1 METDLTVLIIENNQI
16 ISVRLAEILSEVNEI
31 GLVLKADDFIK
42 AQILLSSRKVDV
54 ILLCIHISDAEI
66 LELVT
71 ICNYDQPCSLIILSN
86 HPQNFYKEKYKYLGL
101 NYWIDK
107 ANDFDLIPQLI
118 DQITKDTTKQLGSR
132 L

>member
-1 METDLTVLIIENNQI
+1 MDSTLTILIIENNRV
-16 ISVRLAEILSEVNEI
+16 ISGRLTELLYEMNDVKSILT
-31 GLVLKADDFIK
+31 ADDFKK
-42 AQILLSSRKVDV
+42 AHKILNCNKVDI
-54 ILLCIHISDAEI
+54 ILLCVHVSDADI
-66 LELVT
+66 LELVS
-71 ICNYDQPCSLIILSN
+71 ICNYDQQCSIIILSN

-118 DQITKDTTKQLGSR
+118 EQITRDTTKQLGSR